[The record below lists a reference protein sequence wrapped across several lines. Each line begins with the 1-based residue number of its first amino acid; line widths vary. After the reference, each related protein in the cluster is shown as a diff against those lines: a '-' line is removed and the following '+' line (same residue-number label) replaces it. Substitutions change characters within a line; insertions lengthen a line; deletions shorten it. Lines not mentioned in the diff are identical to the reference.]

1 MIQRLVNIELKRAVY
16 SRGFW
21 ISLIIGLS
29 ISIIHI
35 IHNLVGVVGYWNQA
49 DEVWINSFIYP
60 ETVFSH
66 WIGGNTYNIE
76 GFLYFMIFPI
86 LAVLPCS
93 AGFYDEIKDGYFK
106 QVFTRCCRSD
116 FLISKY
122 LVTFLMGGIVIVV
135 PLILN
140 LMICMTMLQ
149 SLVPQ
154 EIAGKLVNASVL
166 WYGIYETHPYMYL
179 LIFFVLEFVFGGM
192 MACLSLMLTWFS
204 DKKIVALLFPFLL
217 NIFIYSVCMMTGHPD
232 AVKYSPV
239 YFLLPAIG
247 CPSWM
252 LLIGYLIVL
261 GGVSG
266 YIFFQTGKKT
276 DLY

>member
-1 MIQRLVNIELKRAVY
+1 
-16 SRGFW
+16 
-21 ISLIIGLS
+21 
-29 ISIIHI
+29 
-35 IHNLVGVVGYWNQA
+35 
-49 DEVWINSFIYP
+49 
-60 ETVFSH
+60 
-66 WIGGNTYNIE
+66 
-76 GFLYFMIFPI
+76 
-86 LAVLPCS
+86 
-93 AGFYDEIKDGYFK
+93 
-106 QVFTRCCRSD
+106 
-116 FLISKY
+116 
-122 LVTFLMGGIVIVV
+122 
-135 PLILN
+135 
-140 LMICMTMLQ
+140 
-149 SLVPQ
+149 
-154 EIAGKLVNASVL
+154 
-166 WYGIYETHPYMYL
+166 MYL